1 MMSDPRLSSARIV
14 LKECF
19 WGDYKLSAQE
29 ILDRLERNEPEF
41 DRFLFSKII
50 ENSRYPSRHL
60 RNLFSPGI
68 LRNLLNRYLEQTGE
82 NKRLRLIAANLT
94 GNYNQAPEYQW
105 RR

>member
-1 MMSDPRLSSARIV
+1 MSDPRLSTAQII
-14 LKECF
+14 LQECF

-29 ILDRLERNEPEF
+29 ILDRLDKNEPGF

-60 RNLFSPGI
+60 RNLLPPDI
-68 LRNLLNRYLEQTGE
+68 LRNLLDRYLEQARE
-82 NKRLRLIAANLT
+82 NKRLRLIMANLT
-94 GNYNQAPEYQW
+94 GDYSQATEYQW

>member
-1 MMSDPRLSSARIV
+1 MFDPRLSSARIV
-14 LKECF
+14 LQECF

-29 ILDRLERNEPEF
+29 ILDRLDNNEPGF

-60 RNLFSPGI
+60 RNLLPPDI
-68 LRNLLNRYLEQTGE
+68 LRDLLNRYLEQAGGS
-82 NKRLRLIAANLT
+82 KRLRLIMANLT
-94 GNYNQAPEYQW
+94 GDYSKAPEYQW